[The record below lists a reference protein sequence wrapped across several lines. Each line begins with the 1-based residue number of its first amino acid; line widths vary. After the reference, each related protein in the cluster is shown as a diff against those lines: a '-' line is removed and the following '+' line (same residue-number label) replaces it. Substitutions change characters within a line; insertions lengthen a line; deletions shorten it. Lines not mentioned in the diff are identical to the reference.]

1 MTHRLETI
9 RPETKSLSVFCRL
22 SLACVAVW
30 ALSGCADASPRL
42 AKGENGSVTATA
54 PRLTK
59 LKFDEQPIAEAT
71 DFAPWAALASQTE
84 QDSRSL
90 DACIANKDACESA
103 GLVRFRRMLELAQGL
118 APREQ
123 LNLVHHYFNTVEWAH
138 DARDTWSTLYH
149 TAYAKTGDC
158 EDIAIAKYQTL
169 RRLGWSPDSLRMVI
183 GWDSDERDWHALL
196 AVRVDGGVLMLD
208 SVKGLQSP
216 SLLRNVR
223 LVYSISEQGV
233 WDHAPDFVPV
243 GKNAESRMASER
255 AARIAATEGPHHKG
269 VYR

>member
-1 MTHRLETI
+1 MTYRLETI
-9 RPETKSLSVFCRL
+9 RPETKSFSVFCRL

-30 ALSGCADASPRL
+30 ALSSCADSSPRL
-42 AKGENGSVTATA
+42 AKGENGSVMATA

-59 LKFDEQPIAEAT
+59 LSFDEQPIAEAT
-71 DFAPWAALASQTE
+71 DFGPWAALVSQTE
-84 QDSRSL
+84 QDNRTL
-90 DACIANKDACESA
+90 EACIANKEACESA
-103 GLVRFRRMLELAQGL
+103 DLVRFRRMLELAQGL

-123 LNLVHHYFNTVEWAH
+123 LNLVHHYFNTVEWTH

-149 TAYAKTGDC
+149 TAYGTTGDC

-169 RRLGWSPDSLRMVI
+169 RRLGWSADSLRVVI
-183 GWDSDERDWHALL
+183 GWDGDEHDWHALL
-196 AVRVDGGVLMLD
+196 AVRVEGNVLILD
-208 SVKGLQSP
+208 SIKGLQSP
-216 SLLRNVR
+216 SLLGNVR

-243 GKNAESRMASER
+243 GRKAGQRMASER